1 MPDRFFYEQMVNM
14 MCSPLYIYNIE
25 GKLLDKIGGDD
36 KDWWIWLGYDKAQT
50 LRLLMER
57 KDYPVLYTGKQGYTA
72 AILYSENKNVVLA
85 AGPVMLAPAEE
96 NKDETKGKKRFLV
109 EKKEDIPAG
118 CSLSTFVSGC
128 LLLYWKLTGREM
140 PVSELWKCNNENY
153 AKIRQ
158 IQKRLSEDMFFRQEN
173 FGKHNPGEQELREL
187 ESIEN
192 GDKEA
197 LSRSISETYEGSIG
211 ILAKDPLRH
220 YKNVAIGNITLAS
233 RAAIRGGVSLKG
245 EMSMVGPRPERPE
258 IMEMYIKEL
267 PEFKQRLCVKA
278 GLTGYAQVCGTYY
291 STPREK
297 LEMDMEYLEKA
308 SLTGDLI
315 IILATAGKLLFG
327 EKKDYELVTVKAVP
341 AKRR

>member
-1 MPDRFFYEQMVNM
+1 M

-72 AILYSENKNVVLA
+72 AILYSEKKNVVLA
-85 AGPVMLAPAEE
+85 ADPVMLTPAEE

-173 FGKHNPGEQELREL
+173 FGKHNPGEQEMREL

-220 YKNVAIGNITLAS
+220 YRNVAIGNITLAS
-233 RAAIRGGVSLKG
+233 RAAIRGGVSL
-245 EMSMVGPRPERPE
+245 ESSYSMADSMIQQVEEINERSNPPAMLGR
-258 IMEMYIKEL
+258 ME
-267 PEFKQRLCVKA
+267 
-278 GLTGYAQVCGTYY
+278 
-291 STPREK
+291 
-297 LEMDMEYLEKA
+297 
-308 SLTGDLI
+308 
-315 IILATAGKLLFG
+315 
-327 EKKDYELVTVKAVP
+327 
-341 AKRR
+341 